1 MVRIIKSDNRYSV
14 FHNHRLI
21 INTVS
26 QDLAEWVAKKLL
38 TYLKNKES
46 QLPS

>member
-1 MVRIIKSDNRYSV
+1 MVWIIKSDNRYSV

-26 QDLAEWVAKKLL
+26 QELAEWVAKKLL
-38 TYLKNKES
+38 TYLKDTES
-46 QLPS
+46 ELPS